1 MTNYLVNTRII
12 FLLLLLSASLL
23 SANELFGQKSIS
35 LKTVVIDAGHGGR
48 DPGAVGKISKEKD
61 IVLDVALKVGAYL
74 NEYLPEVNVVY
85 TRTKDVFVP
94 LNKRAEIANKSEAD
108 LFVSIHANAIGASSI
123 YGAETFVL
131 GLHRSEENLEVAKKE
146 NAVIVLEED
155 YSTTYEG
162 FDPNSTESYII
173 FELMQN
179 VHLDQSIHVAS
190 MLQSQFHDRVGRRDR
205 GVKQAGFLVL
215 RKAAMPSVLVE
226 LGFLSNRKEEQFIAS
241 EKGKTYMASALYRAI
256 RDYKTEFDSKSK
268 MDDVA
273 VKKLEV
279 EKKADLKVKY
289 RIQVASSRSKINEG
303 TKIYKKFDDIWVYE
317 EGERYKYTTG
327 CASNY
332 GDIIKQLHIVKKDV
346 SDAFVVAFQEEQKIQ
361 LSEAR
366 KLTEQ

>member
-1 MTNYLVNTRII
+1 MTNYSVSTRIVFI
-12 FLLLLLSASLL
+12 VFLLAMMLLPL
-23 SANELFGQKSIS
+23 NEVVGQKSMT

-48 DPGAVGKISKEKD
+48 DPGAIGKISKEKD
-61 IVLDVALKVGAYL
+61 IVLDVALKVGAYI
-74 NEYLPEVNVVY
+74 NEYLPDVKVVY
-85 TRTKDVFVP
+85 TRSTDVFVP

-108 LFVSIHANAIGASSI
+108 LFVSIHANAIGASTI

-131 GLHRSEENLEVAKKE
+131 GLHRSKENFEVAKKE
-146 NAVIVLEED
+146 NSVIVLEED
-155 YSTTYEG
+155 YTTTYEG

-190 MLQSQFHDRVGRRDR
+190 MVQKQFHDRVGRRDR

-256 RDYKTEFDSKSK
+256 RDYKVEFDAKSK
-268 MDDVA
+268 MDDLA
-273 VKKLEV
+273 RR
-279 EKKADLKVKY
+279 KKAAEEEASKKVCY
-289 RIQVASSRSKINEG
+289 RIQVASSRSKIKEG
-303 TKIYKKFDDIWVYE
+303 TKIYKKFDQIRMFE
-317 EGERYKYTTG
+317 EGGRFKYTTG
-327 CASNY
+327 QAFHYS
-332 GDIIKQLHIVKKDV
+332 DILKQLSDVRKIVG
-346 SDAFVVAFQEEQKIQ
+346 DAFVVAFQNEQKIK

-366 KLTEQ
+366 KLTE